1 MTDFSFCS
9 SYEDLGA
16 WVIWTT
22 FIMLFV
28 IFGSFTT
35 PGHGQELREHI
46 LVLNIV
52 LKKKHN
58 GCLDFFFTIN

>member
-28 IFGSFTT
+28 IFGSFTI
-35 PGHGQELREHI
+35 PEHGQELREHI

-52 LKKKHN
+52 LKKNTMGVLTFFHN
-58 GCLDFFFTIN
+58 

>member
-9 SYEDLGA
+9 SYKDLGP

-52 LKKKHN
+52 LKKNTMGVLSFFHN
-58 GCLDFFFTIN
+58 